1 MGSQKRKKRNV
12 DIILFIV
19 LALGAVTMLLPL
31 MWMIST
37 SLKPKTEVLAIPP
50 EWIPK
55 SPQWDNYIKVFQMT
69 PLLNGFLNTIMVA
82 VSVTVVGTLCSS
94 MAAFAF
100 SKLNFKGKNKMFLAL
115 LGTIMIPFPV
125 VMIPQFVLFTK
136 LGWIDTLLPLIIPGL
151 FGNVMTIFFLRQY
164 MFGLPNS
171 LIDAAK
177 IDGCSY
183 KRIFFKII
191 LPLVKP
197 ALATQIILGFM
208 GCWNDYLGPSIYLS
222 TPERSTV
229 QVLIASF
236 NSMYAIQSDYGL
248 IMAASVISII
258 PILVIFALFQKQI
271 IESIAITGIK

>member
-1 MGSQKRKKRNV
+1 MVSQKRKKRNV

-31 MWMIST
+31 AWMIST

-50 EWIPK
+50 QWIPK
-55 SPQWDNYIKVFQMT
+55 NPQWDNYIKVFQMT
-69 PLLNGFLNTIMVA
+69 PLLNGFINTIIVA
-82 VSVTVVGTLCSS
+82 LSVTVVGTLSSS

-151 FGNVMTIFFLRQY
+151 FGSVMTIFFLRQY

-183 KRIFFKII
+183 TRIFFKII

-208 GCWNDYLGPSIYLS
+208 GCWNDYLGPSIYLN
-222 TPERSTV
+222 TPEHSTV

-248 IMAASVISII
+248 IMAASVISMV

>member
-1 MGSQKRKKRNV
+1 MVSQKRKKRTV

-19 LALGAVTMLLPL
+19 LAISAVTMLLPL
-31 MWMIST
+31 VWMFST

-55 SPQWDNYIKVFQMT
+55 SPQWGNYLKTFQMA
-69 PLLNGFLNTIMVA
+69 PLLNGFMNTIIVA
-82 VSVTVVGTLCSS
+82 VTVTVIGTLSS
-94 MAAFAF
+94 GMAAFAF
-100 SKLNFKGKNKMFLAL
+100 SKLNFKGKNKMFMAL

-136 LGWIDTLLPLIIPGL
+136 IGWVDTLLPLIIPGL

-183 KRIFFKII
+183 PRIFFKII
-191 LPLVKP
+191 LPLIKP

-248 IMAASVISII
+248 IMAASVISMI
-258 PILVIFALFQKQI
+258 PILIIFALFQKQI